1 MEQKWL
7 IIEDNAFD
15 AELIQRELSKAFP
28 DSILH
33 CTVDFE
39 EALDHLAEDA
49 DKIQL
54 IISDYNLPGIDGLEG
69 CKQLIDSGIDIPM
82 VLMTGDGSESTAVT
96 ALKSGIDDYIV
107 KDALGGY
114 LPLLTTVIAEVLD
127 RHAIRRER
135 ALAQQALTNFTRELE
150 LKNREL
156 DAFAQTVAHDLH
168 NPLSMIGTYLDLL
181 KDDLAEDGRQEMPL
195 FLEKAIKMTGKSV
208 EIVDELLKFAQSKH
222 EEVRLEPISI
232 EQTIQDALAR
242 LRLKIE
248 IQEAV
253 IRLDEEWPVCIGHA
267 PWVEEVWANL
277 IGNALKYGGVPPTI
291 EIFARKPLRENNRM
305 ATLCVKDNGSGL
317 TAEQQEIIFNPF
329 LRLQQHKAE
338 GISGTGLG
346 LSIVSRIVQRLG
358 GETGVT
364 SRVGEGSTFIFTLP
378 LA

>member
-39 EALDHLAEDA
+39 EALDHLAEDEV
-49 DKIQL
+49 QL
-54 IISDYNLPGIDGLEG
+54 IISDYNLPGINGLEG
-69 CKQLIDSGIDIPM
+69 CKQLIDSGINIPM
-82 VLMTGDGSESTAVT
+82 VLMTGDGSETTAVS

-127 RHAIRRER
+127 RHAVRRER

-181 KDDLAEDGRQEMPL
+181 KDDLTEDGRQEVPL

-232 EQTIQDALAR
+232 EQTIQGALAR

-248 IQEAV
+248 TQGAI
-253 IRLDEEWPVCIGHA
+253 IRLDEDWPDCIGHA

-277 IGNALKYGGVPPTI
+277 ISNALKYGGTPPTI
-291 EIFARKPLRENNRM
+291 EIYADKSLNEQSRV
-305 ATLCVKDNGSGL
+305 ATLCVKDNGPGL
-317 TAEQQEIIFNPF
+317 TAEQREIVFNPF
-329 LRLQQHKAE
+329 LRLQKHKAM

-358 GETGVT
+358 GETGVR
-364 SRVGEGSTFIFTLP
+364 SGMKEGSTFFFTLP
-378 LA
+378 FAQD